1 MKRVAEGNSTLEPYV
16 IVIGSPD
23 HYTQAFLIIDGRL
36 IGEITDIEEIPL
48 VLLASYYV
56 FNICYPK
63 GLGAFYSILEVI
75 VLNTSLSK
83 TSPSVQHVFAS
94 LKNIT

>member
-1 MKRVAEGNSTLEPYV
+1 MRVAEENNILEPYI
-16 IVIGSPD
+16 IVIGSVH
-23 HYTQAFLIIDGRL
+23 HYTQAFLIIDNRV
-36 IGEITDIEEIPL
+36 IGEVEDIETIPI

-63 GLGAFYSILEVI
+63 GFGAFYSILEVI
-75 VLNTSLSK
+75 ILKTQLSK

-94 LKNIT
+94 IQNN

>member
-1 MKRVAEGNSTLEPYV
+1 MKRVAEEIDILEPYV
-16 IVIGSPD
+16 IVVGSQD
-23 HYTQAFLIIDGRL
+23 NHSQAFLIIDGRL
-36 IGEITDIEEIPL
+36 IGEIKDIESVPL
-48 VLLASYYV
+48 VLLASFYV

-75 VLNTSLSK
+75 MLNTPLSK

-94 LKNIT
+94 IKNN

>member
-1 MKRVAEGNSTLEPYV
+1 MKRVAEENNILEPYV

-23 HYTQAFLIIDGRL
+23 HYTQAFLIVDGRL
-36 IGEITDIEEIPL
+36 VMDVEIVPL

-75 VLNTSLSK
+75 VLNTPLSK

-94 LKNIT
+94 IMNN

>member
-1 MKRVAEGNSTLEPYV
+1 MKRVAEENNILEPY
-16 IVIGSPD
+16 IIIIGSPD
-23 HYTQAFLIIDGRL
+23 RYTQAFLIIDGKL
-36 IGEITDIEEIPL
+36 IGEVRDIEIVPL

-63 GLGAFYSILEVI
+63 GLGAFYSIIEVI
-75 VLNTSLSK
+75 ALNTPLSK

-94 LKNIT
+94 IKNN